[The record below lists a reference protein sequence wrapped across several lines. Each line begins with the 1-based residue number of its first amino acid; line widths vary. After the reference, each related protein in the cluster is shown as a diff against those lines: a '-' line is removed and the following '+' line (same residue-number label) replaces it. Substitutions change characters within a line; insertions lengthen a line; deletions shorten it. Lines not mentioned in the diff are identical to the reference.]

1 MCQYD
6 KIFLSQLNHH
16 NSDDSDLTIPEG
28 LSDFSSCIQPLFA
41 ITDEGRPFDSSETG
55 FLPEFFSKVFAGTEC
70 VITQYI
76 FQSMMIHGMHIAPPH
91 SLSEEVFTKTFSQA
105 KIRRLSQQWRATPY
119 VLDDEGN
126 IIPLFL
132 SHEVFTRSHAPREEQ
147 MKGFNVR
154 HWLPTLESLFTVNED
169 LAEWLVDDVTNKNIW
184 ISEEELAGMNLEAD
198 PYNGYDEMFRH
209 FNQNVVQPT
218 EEGESLTDIGY
229 GDNEIDWFKDPD
241 ENSNE

>member
-1 MCQYD
+1 MCNYD
-6 KIFLSQLNHH
+6 KIFITQLKYH
-16 NSDDSDLTIPEG
+16 NSCNSDLTIPEG

-41 ITDEGRPFDSSETG
+41 ITDEGRPFDSSEAG
-55 FLPEFFSKVFAGTEC
+55 FLPEFFSKVFAHTEC
-70 VITQYI
+70 AITQYV
-76 FQSMMIHGMHIAPPH
+76 FHSMMIHAMNTAPPH

-105 KIRRLSQQWRATPY
+105 KIRRLSRQWRATPY
-119 VLDDEGN
+119 VLGDEGH

-132 SHEVFTRSHAPREEQ
+132 SHEVFTRSHVPVEDQ

-169 LAEWLVDDVTNKNIW
+169 LTERLMDEVTNKNIW

-209 FNQNVVQPT
+209 FNQNVVEPI

-229 GDNEIDWFKDPD
+229 GDDEIDRFKDSD
-241 ENSNE
+241 ENPSQ